1 MLKICLALVAF
12 SIVLA
17 GCGETA
23 KVDEQTALKTDLKV
37 GLVFDTGGRGD
48 KSFNDSAYA
57 GLDKASKEM
66 GFKPDTID
74 SKDAKDYEANL
85 SAMADRNCKIV
96 FAVGI
101 SMKNAVE
108 AIAPKYPNI
117 KFAIIDASVMA
128 PNVRSL
134 LFKEE
139 EGSFLVGYLAG
150 LTTKTNKIGFVGGMK
165 IPLIKKFE
173 AGFFAGAKTANFNVQ
188 TLDSKYTGS
197 WSDTTLGKVSA
208 DVLFGDGADIVFHA
222 SGLCGMG
229 VISSAKEHNK
239 FAIGVDSD
247 QDGVAE
253 GNVLTS
259 MIKRVDT
266 AVYQTILDVKN
277 DKFTA
282 GDMFFDL
289 KTDGVG
295 LSEMRFTKDKVP
307 GDAMAKV
314 EEMKKKIISG
324 AVKVP
329 TSDEELAAY
338 LSTLT
343 K

>member
-101 SMKNAVE
+101 SMKNEVE

-253 GNVLTS
+253 RRL
-259 MIKRVDT
+259 
-266 AVYQTILDVKN
+266 
-277 DKFTA
+277 
-282 GDMFFDL
+282 
-289 KTDGVG
+289 
-295 LSEMRFTKDKVP
+295 
-307 GDAMAKV
+307 
-314 EEMKKKIISG
+314 
-324 AVKVP
+324 
-329 TSDEELAAY
+329 
-338 LSTLT
+338 
-343 K
+343 